1 MDLDPIPQSDLD
13 AALDIRIEEPL
24 CAVFRRRLKADGQKY
39 TPERARVL
47 DAVMQINGMF
57 EAEELLTHLRNTG
70 FRVSKATIYRTIRLM
85 QDAGIV
91 TRVLVDGDQPRFQL
105 VYGAEPDDQIVVVD
119 EERVISVNAPELVA
133 LRERLAKDHGLR
145 ATGHRFQV
153 FAVKEDDAAG

>member
-1 MDLDPIPQSDLD
+1 MDLSPIPSPSAPDEQIS
-13 AALDIRIEEPL
+13 IEEPL

-47 DAVMQINGMF
+47 DAVIQINGMF
-57 EAEELLTHLRNTG
+57 EAEQLLTNLRNSG
-70 FRVSKATIYRTIRLM
+70 FRVSKATIYRTIKLM

-105 VYGAEPDDQIVVVD
+105 VYGSEPDDQIVVVD
-119 EERVISVNAPELVA
+119 EERVISVRAPELVA
-133 LRERLAKDHGLR
+133 LRDRLAAEHGLR

-153 FAVKEDDAAG
+153 FAVREAEPHD